1 MIVFIRGR
9 ADLEQEL
16 VILHSQKGWTIRGLA
31 RHFGISRNMVRRIL
45 RKQER
50 LRDEGHDIL
59 KPVGAPEKRKSK
71 LDPFDKTLTRLLEK
85 FPHITGVRLLEEL
98 RAQGYAG
105 GISILRDW
113 LSKRRK
119 APKEEP
125 VVRFETEPGG
135 QGQMDWS
142 PYTIKFLKTGKQQVQ
157 CFSYILGFSRR
168 QFIDFTPR
176 RDFYTLIRR
185 HQDAFSH
192 FQGTPAQ
199 CLYDS
204 EKTVVLR
211 WEAGRPLMNPAFSSF
226 LTHYRIRPVIC
237 QRGRPRTKGK
247 VERPFQYVEGNL
259 LCGREFQDLE
269 DLQTC
274 ARWWLAEKS
283 DLHLHETT
291 GRPPLELFLE
301 QELTALTKL
310 PLHPYDCAEVAL
322 RVCDLDGYLDF
333 ETNRYPVPYEHV
345 ADILTMKVTEHEV
358 LVYSPELDLIVR
370 HERVPNGSRVT
381 VDGSAVHGVKT
392 LRYGLE
398 PMREQFLLLG
408 DHAEDFLRGLTLK
421 NPKNPGFHARYILHL
436 KERYACGDIDLALGH
451 ASRYH
456 AYDCKAV
463 ERILA
468 MKATPRTLEA
478 VRNEKAAQ
486 QLRAALP
493 KIKQRPL
500 GDYAGLFA
508 PCQREAET
516 HEEDRQCPQ
525 NQGLPEDPEA

>member
-1 MIVFIRGR
+1 MSVFIRGR
-9 ADLEQEL
+9 AQLEEEL
-16 VILHSQKGWTIRGLA
+16 VLLHTQKGWSIRGLA

-45 RKQER
+45 RRHGR

-59 KPVGAPEKRKSK
+59 KPAPEKRKSK
-71 LDPFDKTLTRLLEK
+71 LDPFDKTLTRLLET

-98 RAQGYAG
+98 RAAGYVG
-105 GISILRDW
+105 GISILRER
-113 LSKRRK
+113 LRKRRTL
-119 APKEEP
+119 PKQEP
-125 VVRFETEPGG
+125 VVRFETDAGV

-142 PYTIKFLKTGKQQVQ
+142 PYTIRFLKAGKQQVQ

-168 QFIDFTPR
+168 QYLDFTPR

-211 WEAGRPLMNPAFSSF
+211 WEAGRPLINPAFSAF

-237 QRGRPRTKGK
+237 QRGRAQTKGK
-247 VERPFQYVEGNL
+247 IERPFQYVEGNL
-259 LCGREFQDLE
+259 LCGRQFQDLE
-269 DLQTC
+269 DLRSC

-283 DLHLHETT
+283 DLHRHGTT

-301 QELTALTKL
+301 QELSALTPV

-358 LVYSPELDLIVR
+358 LVYSPQLELLVR
-370 HERVPNGSRVT
+370 HDRVPNGSRVT
-381 VDGSAVHGVKT
+381 LDGCAVHGVKSW
-392 LRYGLE
+392 RYGLE
-398 PMREQFLLLG
+398 PMREQFLQLG
-408 DHAEDFLRGLTLK
+408 EHAEQFLRGLSLK
-421 NPKNPGFHARYILHL
+421 NPKNPGFHARTILHL
-436 KERYACGDIDLALGH
+436 KQRYNCDDIDLALGH
-451 ASRYH
+451 ACRYH
-456 AYDCKAV
+456 AYDGKAV

-468 MKATPRTLEA
+468 MKATPRTLES

-500 GDYAGLFA
+500 DDYAGLFA
-508 PCQREAET
+508 PHPREAAP

-525 NQGLPEDPEA
+525 NQDLPEDSEA